1 MLQIVI
7 PMSEGF
13 NEETGKFFVVEAFTL
28 EMEHSLASVSKWESK
43 YEKPFLGT
51 GDKENEELFDYVK
64 LMTLTPDVPDKIYDM
79 LTADN
84 IAAVNR
90 YINAKMTATTFAQI
104 PQRSSRE
111 IITAEIIYHWMVA
124 LQIPF
129 ECQHWH
135 LNRLITLVRV
145 CNEKNKPPKKM
156 SRGEA
161 ARRNRELNAQRR
173 ANLGTR
179 G

>member
-7 PMSEGF
+7 PMSEGY

-28 EMEHSLASVSKWESK
+28 ELEHSLASVSKWESK

-51 GDKENEELFDYVK
+51 GDKEDEELFDYVK

-90 YINAKMTATTFAQI
+90 YINAKMTATTTLK
-104 PQRSSRE
+104 SRDH
-111 IITAEIIYHWMVA
+111 YGRDY
-124 LQIPF
+124 LS
-129 ECQHWH
+129 
-135 LNRLITLVRV
+135 LDGR
-145 CNEKNKPPKKM
+145 
-156 SRGEA
+156 A
-161 ARRNRELNAQRR
+161 ADSV
-173 ANLGTR
+173 
-179 G
+179 

>member
-13 NEETGKFFVVEAFTL
+13 NEETGKFFVVEAFT
-28 EMEHSLASVSKWESK
+28 
-43 YEKPFLGT
+43 F
-51 GDKENEELFDYVK
+51 
-64 LMTLTPDVPDKIYDM
+64 
-79 LTADN
+79 
-84 IAAVNR
+84 
-90 YINAKMTATTFAQI
+90 KMTATTFAQI
-104 PQRSSRE
+104 PQRPSRE

-129 ECQHWH
+129 ECQYWH